1 MNLRLEKKNSFS
13 LQKLTTS
20 FILQV
25 HPGDKEKCE
34 VQGKKKTLLMDVS
47 SGSSISINVG
57 YLDQL

>member
-34 VQGKKKTLLMDVS
+34 VQGKKTLLMDVS

>member
-34 VQGKKKTLLMDVS
+34 VQGKKKH
-47 SGSSISINVG
+47 
-57 YLDQL
+57 Y